1 MFWNKKK
8 KTDKVKVKEINIQE
22 QSDELGKALVGTI
35 NLYSK
40 THKLGKK
47 EMEKIIL
54 ITISTLISENFGN
67 YRTED
72 DDNNNNKPNYFG

>member
-22 QSDELGKALVGTI
+22 QSDKLGKALVGTI

-54 ITISTLISENFGN
+54 ITVSTLISEN
-67 YRTED
+67 
-72 DDNNNNKPNYFG
+72 